1 MTVGSVITLVVKYAS
16 ISVAVVVGLYA
27 GFIGLL
33 TTDSFQTHVI
43 YLHKIQMT
51 WFKEL
56 NSPEVF
62 GFLHNQVT
70 PFGIPSSSGQTVYA
84 WHILPI
90 ELYRKNEAALLAD
103 PSGYSPDITTRRSF
117 ELLRDDP
124 EARLIIHM
132 HGAAGTVG
140 SGYRVPNYRALSA
153 GDPNKIHVLT
163 FDYRGFGRSK
173 GTPTEKGV
181 RQDAISV
188 VQWAMEVARIPPS
201 RIIIFGQSLG
211 SAVNLAA
218 AEHFSQQSPPVVFA
232 GHILVAPF
240 VDAVTLMT
248 TYQIAGTIPLLGP
261 ITNVPPLFNYL
272 KRYLKHRWSNKDR
285 IAAYIHANEAHGI
298 PYSIAIIHAEDDY
311 DVPWTHSQELFW
323 HAVNATKITG
333 VSRDELEHA
342 KLERRLDLGAGGRA
356 MTWATETG
364 TVREQILKTGLH
376 DVIMGNPVVT
386 LAVMRIIGDPKR

>member
-1 MTVGSVITLVVKYAS
+1 MTVGGVVTLLVKYAS
-16 ISVAVVVGLYA
+16 LSTAIVVGLYA

-33 TTDSFQTHVI
+33 ATNSFQTHVI

-56 NSPEVF
+56 NTPEAF

-70 PFGIPSSSGQTVYA
+70 PFGIQSSSGDILYA

-90 ELYRKNEAALLAD
+90 ELYRKNEAALLAE
-103 PSGYSPDITTRRSF
+103 PSGYCSDISTRRAF
-117 ELLRDDP
+117 ELLRNDP

-173 GTPTEKGV
+173 GTPTENGV
-181 RQDAISV
+181 REDAISV
-188 VQWAMEVARIPPS
+188 VQWALEVAKIPPS

-211 SAVNLAA
+211 SAVNLAV
-218 AEHFSQQSPPVVFA
+218 AEHFALQSPPVAFA
-232 GHILVAPF
+232 GHVLIAPF

-261 ITNVPPLFNYL
+261 VASVPPLFDYL
-272 KRYLKHRWSNKDR
+272 KRYLIHKWSNKDR
-285 IAAYIHANEAHGI
+285 IASYVHANEAHGI
-298 PYSIAIIHAEDDY
+298 PYNIAIIHAEDDY
-311 DVPWTHSQELFW
+311 DIPWTHSQDLFW
-323 HAVNATKITG
+323 HAVNATKAKG
-333 VSRDELEHA
+333 VNRSELRQA
-342 KLERRLDLGAGGRA
+342 KLERRLDLGAGGTS
-356 MTWATETG
+356 MIWTTETG
-364 TVREQILKTGLH
+364 IIREQILKTGLH
-376 DVIMGNPVVT
+376 DVIMGNPIVT
-386 LAVMRIIGDPKR
+386 LAVMRIIGDSDR

>member
-1 MTVGSVITLVVKYAS
+1 MTAGSVVTLLVKCAS
-16 ISVAVVVGLYA
+16 LSAAIVVGLYV

-33 TTDSFQTHVI
+33 TTNSFQSHII

-56 NSPEVF
+56 NTPEVF

-70 PFGIPSSSGQTVYA
+70 PFGIHSPSSETLYA

-90 ELYRKNEAALLAD
+90 ELYRKNEDTLLAE
-103 PSGYSPDITTRRSF
+103 PSGYIPDITTRRSF
-117 ELLRDDP
+117 ELLRDNP

-153 GDPNKIHVLT
+153 GDPNRIHVLT

-173 GTPTEKGV
+173 GTPTEEGI

-188 VQWAMEVARIPPS
+188 VQWALEVAKIPPS
-201 RIIIFGQSLG
+201 RILVFGQSLG
-211 SAVNLAA
+211 SAVNLAV
-218 AEHFSQQSPPVVFA
+218 AEHFALQSPPIVFA
-232 GHILVAPF
+232 GHVLVAPF
-240 VDAVTLMT
+240 VDAVTLMA

-261 ITNVPPLFNYL
+261 VTNIPPLFNYL
-272 KRYLKHRWSNKDR
+272 KRYLIHKWSNKDR
-285 IAAYIHANEAHGI
+285 IARYIRANEANGI
-298 PYSIAIIHAEDDY
+298 PYRITIIHAEDDY
-311 DVPWTHSQELFW
+311 DIPWIHSQELFW
-323 HAVNATKITG
+323 HAVNATETTCM
-333 VSRDELEHA
+333 SREELEHA
-342 KLERRLDLGAGGRA
+342 KLEGRLDLGPAGTV
-356 MTWATETG
+356 MKWATETG
-364 TVREQILKTGLH
+364 IVREEILKSGLH

-386 LAVMRIIGDPKR
+386 LAVMKILAG